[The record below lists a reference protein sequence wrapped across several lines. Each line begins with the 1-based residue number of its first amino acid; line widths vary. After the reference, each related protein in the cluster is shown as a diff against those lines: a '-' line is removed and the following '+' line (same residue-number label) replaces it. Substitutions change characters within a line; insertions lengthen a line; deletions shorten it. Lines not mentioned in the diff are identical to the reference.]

1 MTSAEHLAEQ
11 IAAAHG
17 GVDRFLGCRNLS
29 VRFSSGGLLFRSKGQ
44 PTTLADVGGEF
55 SVSQQSVRLAGRTPE
70 PWEYRAE
77 NSADL
82 ANDVDML
89 RRPARLLRWGVTDIA
104 AFAAMAMWTYLTVP
118 FVVAQPGAQLKL
130 LPPRRGLRRLQV
142 RLPPGTVTH
151 CAVQLLHIDDD
162 GLIRRHDYTARAVGQ
177 WARATQTLNEYKSFG
192 GVSVATRRRV
202 TPRLAGRSVPAPTL
216 VWIRIDE
223 VRPAVTAP

>member
-1 MTSAEHLAEQ
+1 
-11 IAAAHG
+11 
-17 GVDRFLGCRNLS
+17 
-29 VRFSSGGLLFRSKGQ
+29 
-44 PTTLADVGGEF
+44 
-55 SVSQQSVRLAGRTPE
+55 
-70 PWEYRAE
+70 
-77 NSADL
+77 
-82 ANDVDML
+82 
-89 RRPARLLRWGVTDIA
+89 
-104 AFAAMAMWTYLTVP
+104 
-118 FVVAQPGAQLKL
+118 
-130 LPPRRGLRRLQV
+130 V

-202 TPRLAGRSVPAPTL
+202 TPRLAGRFVPAPTL